1 MNKRRQTII
10 DDLSAHGLNVFVA
23 NGIWGDKLNAY
34 IARSKILLNIH
45 YYPRTALQEQARMI
59 RWISTSNVK
68 IVGEESRTNYFNIT
82 EVPYDKLVNACITL
96 IGETQ

>member
-1 MNKRRQTII
+1 M
-10 DDLSAHGLNVFVA
+10 
-23 NGIWGDKLNAY
+23 WGDKLNAY

-59 RWISTSNVK
+59 RWISTTNVK

-82 EVPYDKLVNACITL
+82 EVPYDKLVTTCIAL
-96 IGETQ
+96 IGENQ